1 MTPLE
6 LYQVFLGM
14 KLHFTQKSYDY
25 STYGPRRVGEEAMGK
40 YFVLAGG
47 LSRKFGTK
55 EALETRLIAL
65 FKNKVVWLNEIAT
78 PEAEKAERQHLG
90 ILNTLSYQ
98 FQKDLSLIKEE
109 SPDIIEAFSIENKFS
124 IPLVSTLLLRREIS
138 LETYCI
144 LDDLIGFSVHI
155 NGLVWKGEHLRVEKY
170 KSFFKPDLKEMSKIA
185 RPYFDPA

>member
-1 MTPLE
+1 MQPLE

-25 STYGPRRVGEEAMGK
+25 SKYGPRKCGEEAMGK
-40 YFVLAGG
+40 YFVLAGA
-47 LSRKFGTK
+47 LSRKFANRD
-55 EALETRLIAL
+55 ALETRLVAL

-78 PEAEKAERQHLG
+78 PEAEKAERVHLG
-90 ILNTLSYQ
+90 LMKTLSYQ
-98 FQKDLSLIKEE
+98 FQNDLSLIKEE

-124 IPLVSTLLLRREIS
+124 IPLVSTLLLRKEIS
-138 LETYCI
+138 LETFCI
-144 LDDLIGFSVHI
+144 LDDLIGFSAHI
-155 NGLVWKGEHLRVEKY
+155 NDLVWKDEHLRVSKY